1 MHDAVIFYDNSAS
14 PSVILIDRAETGA
27 LKMRD
32 VKMTDVKL
40 KDQFAGHEIAGHEN
54 DGREKAGH
62 ENAGMKLQD
71 RKEHTSGERLR
82 QNRLRTDFFP
92 FSPLLTLT
100 PDVMKL
106 ELKIPV

>member
-1 MHDAVIFYDNSAS
+1 
-14 PSVILIDRAETGA
+14 
-27 LKMRD
+27 
-32 VKMTDVKL
+32 
-40 KDQFAGHEIAGHEN
+40 
-54 DGREKAGH
+54 
-62 ENAGMKLQD
+62 MKLQD